1 MKVHQ
6 LYILDWCI
14 LVYLEE
20 KKASL
25 SFEDKIQL
33 NTWVVSE
40 TSAISPDCQIVTNIN
55 NIIIIVMLAPA
66 GNTQLC
72 LRVRLFQTKLS
83 KLDLQMMMMVRMRLN
98 HPLNWTFDHCDIDYR
113 WIDFIRLVLPPIDNI
128 TGGVGK
134 RTNFQVAR
142 LQSWWFSSVFS

>member
-1 MKVHQ
+1 
-6 LYILDWCI
+6 
-14 LVYLEE
+14 
-20 KKASL
+20 
-25 SFEDKIQL
+25 
-33 NTWVVSE
+33 
-40 TSAISPDCQIVTNIN
+40 
-55 NIIIIVMLAPA
+55 MLAPA

-72 LRVRLFQTKLS
+72 LRVRLFQTKLG
-83 KLDLQMMMMVRMRLN
+83 KLDLQMVMMMVRMRMN

-142 LQSWWFSSVFS
+142 LQS